1 MRIYNLA
8 GLILIVAT
16 TISACG
22 GDGIPIE
29 CTIENKEFI
38 PKTFKFAPGTDC
50 EAMRKLAKEGQ
61 PLPTLVDPNAVATA
75 PPKPAT
81 VQAAFKAPFVS
92 GQKGQD
98 LIPTTDKEAR
108 VKELE
113 QKINVD
119 SKQLRDPFTST
130 IINPVPRLETLL
142 AKPKEQPRLRAA
154 VVVRTA
160 PRKFVAPP
168 PPPPPPDTKAVVVR
182 TAPRKFVAPPPPPPP
197 PDTKAADATSVT
209 GTVEISGKIYAILT
223 APNEPA
229 TQVEAGQLISNGK
242 VLVKRIDINSE
253 PPIVVLQQNGVEVF
267 RPVGAAPKVA
277 AQADTPTTTPNPPAS
292 PTPNPTEPPAF
303 ILPTLGN

>member
-16 TISACG
+16 TVSACG
-22 GDGIPIE
+22 GEGIPTE
-29 CTIENKEFI
+29 CTIENKEGI
-38 PKTFKFAPGTDC
+38 PKTFKFASGTDC

-61 PLPTLVDPNAVATA
+61 PLPTLVDLNDVPVVK
-75 PPKPAT
+75 PKPTT

-98 LIPTTDKEAR
+98 LIATTDKQAR

-113 QKINVD
+113 QKIDVD
-119 SKQLRDPFTST
+119 AKQLRDPFTSA
-130 IINPVPRLETLL
+130 IINPVPKLETLL
-142 AKPKEQPRLRAA
+142 AKPKEQPKLRAA

-160 PRKFVAPP
+160 PRKV
-168 PPPPPPDTKAVVVR
+168 
-182 TAPRKFVAPPPPPPP
+182 VAPPPPPPP

-223 APNEPA
+223 APNEPT

-267 RPVGAAPKVA
+267 RPVGAAPVA
-277 AQADTPTTTPNPPAS
+277 AATSTGTTQQQYNNESPAAKQ
-292 PTPNPTEPPAF
+292 TEAPF
-303 ILPTLGN
+303 ILPSLGN

>member
-130 IINPVPRLETLL
+130 IINPVPRLETLV

-160 PRKFVAPP
+160 PRKI
-168 PPPPPPDTKAVVVR
+168 
-182 TAPRKFVAPPPPPPP
+182 VAPPPPPPP

-292 PTPNPTEPPAF
+292 PTPKPTEPPAF

>member
-22 GDGIPIE
+22 GDGIPTE
-29 CTIENKEFI
+29 CTIESKEGI
-38 PKTFKFAPGTDC
+38 PKAFKFASGTDC

-61 PLPTLVDPNAVATA
+61 PLPTLVDPNATPTA
-75 PPKPAT
+75 KPKPTT

-98 LIPTTDKEAR
+98 LIPTTDKQAR

-113 QKINVD
+113 QKINID

-130 IINPVPRLETLL
+130 IINPVPKLETLL
-142 AKPKEQPRLRAA
+142 AKPKEQPKLRAA
-154 VVVRTA
+154 VVVKTA
-160 PRKFVAPP
+160 PRKFVA
-168 PPPPPPDTKAVVVR
+168 
-182 TAPRKFVAPPPPPPP
+182 PPPPPP

-209 GTVEISGKIYAILT
+209 GTIEISGTIYAILT
-223 APNEPA
+223 APDEPTA
-229 TQVEAGQLISNGK
+229 RYVKAGQLLSNGK
-242 VLVKRIDINSE
+242 VLVKRIDTNSE

-267 RPVGAAPKVA
+267 RPVGALPVVADKNNGVTQQQYNNEAATPKA
-277 AQADTPTTTPNPPAS
+277 
-292 PTPNPTEPPAF
+292 TETPAF
-303 ILPTLGN
+303 ILPSIGN

>member
-38 PKTFKFAPGTDC
+38 PKTFKFALGTDC

-160 PRKFVAPP
+160 PRKI
-168 PPPPPPDTKAVVVR
+168 
-182 TAPRKFVAPPPPPPP
+182 VAPPPPPPP

>member
-1 MRIYNLA
+1 
-8 GLILIVAT
+8 
-16 TISACG
+16 
-22 GDGIPIE
+22 
-29 CTIENKEFI
+29 
-38 PKTFKFAPGTDC
+38 
-50 EAMRKLAKEGQ
+50 MRKLAKEGQ

-160 PRKFVAPP
+160 PRKI
-168 PPPPPPDTKAVVVR
+168 
-182 TAPRKFVAPPPPPPP
+182 VAPPPPPPP

>member
-61 PLPTLVDPNAVATA
+61 PLRTLVDPNAVATA

-160 PRKFVAPP
+160 PRKI
-168 PPPPPPDTKAVVVR
+168 
-182 TAPRKFVAPPPPPPP
+182 VAPPPPPPP

>member
-38 PKTFKFAPGTDC
+38 PKTFKFALGTDC
-50 EAMRKLAKEGQ
+50 EAIRKLAKEGQ

-160 PRKFVAPP
+160 PRKI
-168 PPPPPPDTKAVVVR
+168 
-182 TAPRKFVAPPPPPPP
+182 VAPPPPPPP

>member
-8 GLILIVAT
+8 VLTLIVAT

-22 GDGIPIE
+22 DGIPTE
-29 CTIENKEFI
+29 CTIESKEGI
-38 PKTFKFAPGTDC
+38 PKVFKFASGTDC

-61 PLPTLVDPNAVATA
+61 PLPTLGDPNAVATA
-75 PPKPAT
+75 PPKPAPT
-81 VQAAFKAPFVS
+81 QAAFKAPFVS

-98 LIPTTDKEAR
+98 LIPTTDKQAR

-113 QKINVD
+113 QKINLD

-142 AKPKEQPRLRAA
+142 AKPKEPPKLRAA

-160 PRKFVAPP
+160 PRKFV
-168 PPPPPPDTKAVVVR
+168 
-182 TAPRKFVAPPPPPPP
+182 FVAPPLPPPP
-197 PDTKAADATSVT
+197 PDTKAAEATIVT
-209 GTVEISGKIYAILT
+209 GTVEISDKIYAILT

-267 RPVGAAPKVA
+267 RRVGDAPKVA
-277 AQADTPTTTPNPPAS
+277 AQSTPTPTPTTSPA
-292 PTPNPTEPPAF
+292 TKPTEAPAF
-303 ILPTLGN
+303 ILPTIGN

>member
-1 MRIYNLA
+1 MA
-8 GLILIVAT
+8 K
-16 TISACG
+16 
-22 GDGIPIE
+22 P
-29 CTIENKEFI
+29 KE
-38 PKTFKFAPGTDC
+38 
-50 EAMRKLAKEGQ
+50 Q
-61 PLPTLVDPNAVATA
+61 PRLRAAVVVRTA
-75 PPKPAT
+75 P
-81 VQAAFKAPFVS
+81 
-92 GQKGQD
+92 
-98 LIPTTDKEAR
+98 L
-108 VKELE
+108 
-113 QKINVD
+113 
-119 SKQLRDPFTST
+119 TST

-142 AKPKEQPRLRAA
+142 AKPKEQPRLRA
-154 VVVRTA
+154 
-160 PRKFVAPP
+160 
-168 PPPPPPDTKAVVVR
+168 AVVVR

>member
-168 PPPPPPDTKAVVVR
+168 PPPPPPDTKA
-182 TAPRKFVAPPPPPPP
+182 
-197 PDTKAADATSVT
+197 ADATSVT

>member
-154 VVVRTA
+154 VVERTA
-160 PRKFVAPP
+160 PRKI
-168 PPPPPPDTKAVVVR
+168 
-182 TAPRKFVAPPPPPPP
+182 VAPPPPPPP

>member
-160 PRKFVAPP
+160 PRKI
-168 PPPPPPDTKAVVVR
+168 
-182 TAPRKFVAPPPPPPP
+182 VAPPPPPPP

>member
-168 PPPPPPDTKAVVVR
+168 PPPPPPDTKA
-182 TAPRKFVAPPPPPPP
+182 
-197 PDTKAADATSVT
+197 ADATSVT

-292 PTPNPTEPPAF
+292 PTPKTTEPPAF

>member
-22 GDGIPIE
+22 EGIPTE
-29 CTIENKEFI
+29 CTIESKEGI
-38 PKTFKFAPGTDC
+38 PKTFKFASGTDC

-61 PLPTLVDPNAVATA
+61 PLPTLVDPNDVPVAK
-75 PPKPAT
+75 PKPAT

-92 GQKGQD
+92 GQKAQD
-98 LIPTTDKEAR
+98 LIPTTDKQAR

-119 SKQLRDPFTST
+119 SKQSRDPFTST
-130 IINPVPRLETLL
+130 IINPVPKLETLL
-142 AKPKEQPRLRAA
+142 AKPKEQPKLRAA

-168 PPPPPPDTKAVVVR
+168 
-182 TAPRKFVAPPPPPPP
+182 PPPPPPP

-209 GTVEISGKIYAILT
+209 GTVEISGSIYAILT
-223 APNEPA
+223 APDEPTA
-229 TQVEAGQLISNGK
+229 RYVKAGQLISNGK
-242 VLVKRIDINSE
+242 VLVKRIDTNSE
-253 PPIVVLQQNGVEVF
+253 PPIVVLQQNGVEVCRSF
-267 RPVGAAPKVA
+267 SSCRIFACNCRETD
-277 AQADTPTTTPNPPAS
+277 AQTPTPTTSAS
-292 PTPNPTEPPAF
+292 PTSKPTEPPAF

>member
-38 PKTFKFAPGTDC
+38 PKTFKFALGTDC

-61 PLPTLVDPNAVATA
+61 PLPTLVDPNAVAT

-142 AKPKEQPRLRAA
+142 AKPKEQPRLRA
-154 VVVRTA
+154 
-160 PRKFVAPP
+160 
-168 PPPPPPDTKAVVVR
+168 AVVVR

>member
-160 PRKFVAPP
+160 PRKI
-168 PPPPPPDTKAVVVR
+168 
-182 TAPRKFVAPPPPPPP
+182 VAPPPPPPP

-292 PTPNPTEPPAF
+292 PTPKTTEPPAF

>member
-92 GQKGQD
+92 GQKGLD

-160 PRKFVAPP
+160 PRKI
-168 PPPPPPDTKAVVVR
+168 
-182 TAPRKFVAPPPPPPP
+182 VAPPPPPPP

>member
-22 GDGIPIE
+22 GDGIPTE
-29 CTIENKEFI
+29 CTIESKEGI
-38 PKTFKFAPGTDC
+38 PKTFKFASGTDC

-61 PLPTLVDPNAVATA
+61 PLPTLVDPNDV
-75 PPKPAT
+75 PVVKPKPTT

-98 LIPTTDKEAR
+98 LIATTDKQAR

-119 SKQLRDPFTST
+119 SKQLRDPFTSA
-130 IINPVPRLETLL
+130 IINPVPNLETLL
-142 AKPKEQPRLRAA
+142 AKPKEQPKLRAA

-160 PRKFVAPP
+160 PRKVVAPP
-168 PPPPPPDTKAVVVR
+168 PPPPPL
-182 TAPRKFVAPPPPPPP
+182 P

-223 APNEPA
+223 APNEPT

-242 VLVKRIDINSE
+242 VLVKRIEINSE

-267 RPVGAAPKVA
+267 RPVGASPVVPAKT
-277 AQADTPTTTPNPPAS
+277 DTQTSTPNPSAS
-292 PTPNPTEPPAF
+292 PTAKPTEAPAF
-303 ILPTLGN
+303 ILPTIGN